1 MIHLTTVLLLACLAT
16 PGAAG
21 EGKIAEKTR
30 GFQKFPGY
38 IPLYWDS
45 SKDQLFMEIPYFNKE
60 ILYQVSL
67 PAGIGVNN
75 MDVDRGELGETR
87 VIVFR
92 RLGTKVLMEQ
102 PNYRHRAI
110 TGDVAERRAVEDS
123 FTRSVIWAFTVEA
136 AEGDRVLVDATKFFL
151 RDAYSQLASGTADL
165 LGKKAGAKPPK
176 YSLDAGR
183 SVVDPERVKCFAKNT
198 EVETLL
204 TFVTSDPVDPDTPLT
219 DTPLGRVASDP
230 RAITIRQ
237 HHSLV
242 GLPDLKAKGAYS
254 PRRLDSRVGLFYEVF
269 ADYAAPMTEPLEKR
283 WIRRHH
289 LVKRDP
295 ASPESEPVE
304 PIVFYLDRGVPE
316 PIRGALI
323 EGASWWR
330 SAFEAAGFKNAFQVK
345 VLPDGAD
352 AMDLRYNTINW
363 VHRSTRGFSSGVTV
377 VDPRTGQIIKS
388 TITLDS
394 SRARQ
399 DNLIFSGLVNPS
411 GGSGRGAERPNRPE
425 QSGCQFTLPP
435 EVPYLAGMDAP
446 AGLEP
451 TLLARIRQ
459 LAVHEVGH
467 GLGLRHNFAASTY
480 GRASVM
486 DYPAPLVEIR
496 AGRLDLSN
504 AYSKGVGA
512 YDRFAIKYA
521 YTQFSSGA
529 SEAQELERIVEEGVA
544 NGMLFMTDEDAT
556 DAAHPLANRWD
567 NGEDPVAMLRHEMR
581 VRRIG
586 LDNFGLGNLPE
597 GAPLSLLEAKLLPLY
612 LHHRFQ
618 LQAVIKSVGGLY
630 YTYSVKASG
639 GPSPS
644 RVVEVVSPARQRE
657 ALQTVLG
664 TIRPEELVIPDRIL
678 DLIPPVA
685 FGYRDGT
692 AELFTKRTQ
701 PAFDPI
707 GAASIAADLAV
718 SGLLQPERAARLI
731 DFHSRD
737 LTNLD
742 FKDVVDA
749 LLARVWKELPQDP
762 RLSAISRAVQS
773 LTVTR
778 LMELA
783 ANEVASPQV
792 RAVAAGSLREL
803 SEWLKQIK
811 PADDS
816 SAAHYRATRDNIHR
830 FLQRPDETYKRTG
843 SLPTPPGDPIG
854 SQDE

>member
-1 MIHLTTVLLLACLAT
+1 MVLLLACPAT
-16 PGAAG
+16 TGAAD
-21 EGKIAEKTR
+21 EGKIAERTKEL
-30 GFQKFPGY
+30 QKFSGY
-38 IPLYWDS
+38 LPLYWDS
-45 SKDQLFMEIPYFNKE
+45 SKGQLFMEISYFNKE

-67 PAGIGVNN
+67 PSGVGVND
-75 MDVDRGELGETR
+75 MDLDRGELGDTR

-92 RLGTKVLMEQ
+92 RLGTKVLMEE

-110 TGDVAERRAVEDS
+110 TGDASERRTVEDS
-123 FTRSVIWAFTVEA
+123 FAHSVVWGFTVEA

-151 RDAYSQLASGTADL
+151 RDAYSQGGSGTAEL
-165 LGKKAGAKPPK
+165 LGTKAGVKPPE
-176 YSLDAGR
+176 YSLDADR
-183 SVVDPERVKCFAKNT
+183 SGVDPGRVKGFAKNT

-204 TFVTSDPVDPDTPLT
+204 TFVTSDPVDT
-219 DTPLGRVASDP
+219 DTPLGQVAPDP

-242 GLPDLKAKGAYS
+242 ELPDLKAKGAYS
-254 PRRLDSRVGLFYEVF
+254 PRRLDPRVGLSYEVF
-269 ADYAAPMTEPLEKR
+269 ADYAAPMTEPLERR

-304 PIVFYLDRGVPE
+304 PIVFYVDMGVPE

-330 SAFEAAGFKNAFQVK
+330 SAFEGAGFKNAFQVK
-345 VLPDGAD
+345 VLPDDAD
-352 AMDLRYNTINW
+352 PMDVRYNTINW
-363 VHRSTRGFSSGVTV
+363 VHRSTRGWSSGVSV
-377 VDPRTGQIIKS
+377 IDPRTGQIIKS

-399 DNLIFSGLVNPS
+399 DNLILSGLVNPS
-411 GGSGRGAERPNRPE
+411 GGPGRGAGRPNRPE
-425 QSGCQFTLPP
+425 QSGCQFTLPH

-451 TLLARIRQ
+451 TILERVRQ

-486 DYPAPLVEIR
+486 DYPAPLVEIW

-521 YTQFSSGA
+521 YTQFPSGA

-544 NGMLFMTDEDAT
+544 NGMLFITDEDARPPG
-556 DAAHPLANRWD
+556 AAHPLANLWD

-586 LDNFGLGNLPE
+586 LENFGLGNLPE
-597 GAPLSLLEAKLLPLY
+597 GAPLSLLEARLLPLY

-618 LQAVIKSVGGLY
+618 LQAAIKSVGGLF
-630 YTYSVKASG
+630 YTYAVKKSG

-657 ALQTVLG
+657 ALEAVLDTV
-664 TIRPEELVIPDRIL
+664 RPEELVIPDRIL
-678 DLIPPVA
+678 DLIPPIA
-685 FGYRDGT
+685 FGYRGGT

-707 GAASIAADLAV
+707 GAASIAADLAI

-731 DFHSRD
+731 NFHSRD

-742 FKDVVDA
+742 FKDVLEA
-749 LLARVWKELPQDP
+749 LLARVWKESPQGP
-762 RLSAISRAVQS
+762 KLSAISRAVQS

-778 LMELA
+778 LTELA
-783 ANEVASPQV
+783 ANEDASPQV
-792 RAVAAGSLREL
+792 RAIATGSLREL
-803 SEWLKQIK
+803 SEWLGQIK
-811 PADDS
+811 PADDT
-816 SAAHYRATRDNIHR
+816 SAAHYRATRDNIQR
-830 FLQRPDETYKRTG
+830 FLQRPDETYKRTR
-843 SLPTPPGDPIG
+843 SLPAPPGDPIG
-854 SQDE
+854 SQDG